1 MATTFVKIQTVTVGV
16 AGVANIE
23 FTSIPQNYT
32 DLQIVASIRCNVA
45 FGAEEYNAQFNGTTT
60 NLSYKRVVGVTN
72 TGAVSSDTSNL
83 GYVNGNSATA
93 SIFSNTQIYIPNYT
107 SSNFKSF
114 SQDSI
119 TEDNATATRP
129 NFTVGLWS
137 NTAAITSVKL
147 ISSTSATILQYSTA
161 TLYGIKSS

>member
-1 MATTFVKIQTVTVGV
+1 MATTFVKIQTITAGSAV
-16 AGVANIE
+16 ASIE
-23 FTSIPQNYT
+23 FTSIPQTYT

-60 NLSYKRVVGVTN
+60 NLSYRRVVGVPN
-72 TGAVSSDTSNL
+72 TGAVSSDTFNL

-93 SIFSNTQIYIPNYT
+93 STFSNTQIYIPNYT

-129 NFTVGLWS
+129 NFTAGLWS

-147 ISSTSATILQYSTA
+147 ISTTSATIMQYSTA